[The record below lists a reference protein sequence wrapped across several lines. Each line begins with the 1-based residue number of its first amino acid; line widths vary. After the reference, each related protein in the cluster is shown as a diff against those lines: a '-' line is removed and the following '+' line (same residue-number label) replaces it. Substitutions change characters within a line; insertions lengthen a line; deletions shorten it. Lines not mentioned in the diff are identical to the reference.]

1 MLGAVAK
8 RIKAWVRDE
17 LPSSAMLAVLT
28 IHVLA
33 GLALFYSLSH
43 TYGNRARD
51 VAVGVL
57 NESFL
62 QLADELTKV
71 DGQSI
76 EPLQIVLL
84 RFNLRRNNSGVFD
97 DARVVSADGEIVCS
111 LRADEIGTTHWEAG
125 RLKREW
131 PDRAIVERPDRRRRL
146 QEQATFRAPIGV
158 ASSPRRLFVEVV
170 ATLEALAPLPLASH
184 FSALAVGA
192 GSLLLLLLF
201 RRQAAIPP

>member
-17 LPSSAMLAVLT
+17 LPSSAMLAVLAV
-28 IHVLA
+28 HLLA

-71 DGQSI
+71 DDQST
-76 EPLQIVLL
+76 EQLQIVLL
-84 RFNLRRNNSGVFD
+84 RFNLLRNNSGVLTMLAWCRPTVKSYVRC
-97 DARVVSADGEIVCS
+97 ARTRSG
-111 LRADEIGTTHWEAG
+111 
-125 RLKREW
+125 
-131 PDRAIVERPDRRRRL
+131 P
-146 QEQATFRAPIGV
+146 PIGK
-158 ASSPRRLFVEVV
+158 P
-170 ATLEALAPLPLASH
+170 
-184 FSALAVGA
+184 G
-192 GSLLLLLLF
+192 G
-201 RRQAAIPP
+201 